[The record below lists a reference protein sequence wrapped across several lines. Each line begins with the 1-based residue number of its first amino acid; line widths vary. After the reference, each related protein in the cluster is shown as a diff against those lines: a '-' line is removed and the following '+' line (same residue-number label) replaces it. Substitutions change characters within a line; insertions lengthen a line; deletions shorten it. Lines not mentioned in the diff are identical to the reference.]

1 MPLRRLHRSMTPT
14 SSRSLVTKPGEA
26 VGVYC
31 EPECRVVMMLLAGS
45 GPSKG
50 GRGGG
55 GS

>member
-26 VGVYC
+26 VGVMGGGVGGVGQ
-31 EPECRVVMMLLAGS
+31 VVWGGGAG
-45 GPSKG
+45 KG
-50 GRGGG
+50 GGGGGG